1 MSVLSC
7 IQPSY
12 IPWKGYFH
20 QIQKSDIF
28 VFLDDVQYD
37 KHSWRNRNKIKTS
50 NGLIWLTVP
59 VLTKKRFGQSIME
72 VQINNRNNWRK
83 KHLKAIHMNY
93 IKAPFFNKHK
103 EFLASVYEREWKLLV
118 DLDIY
123 LTVEISKLLGIKTN
137 FIRASEIQLKQD
149 KIHRLID
156 LCKILNIDT
165 YLTGPLARNY
175 LTAEMFEKEGLK
187 LEFQEYYYNEY
198 PQLYGDFVHNVSII
212 DTLFNCGEEAGE
224 YIWGKYAKKYAV
236 SD

>member
-83 KHLKAIHMNY
+83 KHLKALHMNY
-93 IKAPFFNKHK
+93 VKAPFFNKYK

-137 FIRASEIQLKQD
+137 FIRASEMQLKQD

-198 PQLYGDFVHNVSII
+198 PQLYGDFVHNVSIV

>member
-59 VLTKKRFGQSIME
+59 VLTKNRFGQSIME

-93 IKAPFFNKHK
+93 MKAPFFNKHK

-137 FIRASEIQLKQD
+137 FIRASEMQLKQD

-198 PQLYGDFVHNVSII
+198 PQLYGDFVHNVSIV
-212 DTLFNCGEEAGE
+212 DSLFNCGEEAGE

>member
-137 FIRASEIQLKQD
+137 FIRASEMQLKQD

>member
-50 NGLIWLTVP
+50 NDLIWLTVP

-123 LTVEISKLLGIKTN
+123 LTVEISKLLGIKTK
-137 FIRASEIQLKQD
+137 FVRASEMQLKQD

-187 LEFQEYYYNEY
+187 LEFQEYCYPEY
-198 PQLYGDFVHNVSII
+198 HQLYDDFVHNVSIV

>member
-59 VLTKKRFGQSIME
+59 ILTKKRFGQSIME